1 MRNRRPSAQ
10 WIDSLR
16 KGDPKA
22 YRELFS
28 NYGKRLYGL
37 ARDYHL
43 DHDQAEEIVQET
55 IIIIWERRTYLDE
68 NQNFD
73 AYLRKIGRNQIL
85 RALRNS
91 ALKVAGDYLN
101 KHDSGEPPVIDSQ
114 LAAENIEHFIKDA
127 VQKLSPQ
134 SRRIYELSREHGR
147 SHAEIAQSLNLSQRT
162 VENQIYRALQKL
174 KTVLNHQELLIL
186 LIVYI

>member
-1 MRNRRPSAQ
+1 MRYVRPSAH

-16 KGDPKA
+16 KGDPKT

-28 NYGKRLYGL
+28 LYGKRLYGL
-37 ARDYHL
+37 ARTYQL

-55 IIIIWERRTYLDE
+55 IIIIWERRSYLDK

-73 AYLRKIGRNQIL
+73 AYIRKIGRNQIL
-85 RALRNS
+85 RALRS
-91 ALKVAGDYLN
+91 LALKVAGDYLN
-101 KHDSGEPPVIDSQ
+101 NHDSGAPPEIDSQ
-114 LAAENIEHFIKDA
+114 LTAENIEFFINDA

-134 SRRIYELSREHGR
+134 SRRIYELSREHGYT
-147 SHAEIAQSLNLSQRT
+147 HAEIAHSLNLSQRT

-174 KTVLNHQELLIL
+174 KSVLNHQELLIL
-186 LIVYI
+186 VMFLF